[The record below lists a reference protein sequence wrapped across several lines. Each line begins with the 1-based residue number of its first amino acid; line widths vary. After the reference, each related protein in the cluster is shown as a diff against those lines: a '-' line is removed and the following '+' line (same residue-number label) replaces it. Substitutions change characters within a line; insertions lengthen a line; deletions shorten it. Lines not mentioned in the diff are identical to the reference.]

1 MPTKAQL
8 KAFVPKK
15 RTLIRWVF
23 ILPLITC
30 VLTGMGIKS
39 FVDTQRE
46 NYPTILEENIEHR
59 ILAHLDFL
67 TVDISTEEHK
77 SKGIYNLT
85 KAIDVQRGV
94 AAELYEFTDKNTVKP
109 VYNFTKN
116 DDKNTLPLDFFQRN
130 LDLEQIRRN
139 STYVI
144 SNQSL
149 AKQEQGVSKLFYLT
163 LDEYLLVW
171 TVKPDFVSAYL
182 IDFEELFTIIV
193 FALLI
198 NMIASFSSLVFY
210 YCLENRVDKILKRYK

>member
-1 MPTKAQL
+1 MSAKARL
-8 KAFVPKK
+8 KAFIPKK
-15 RTLIRWVF
+15 RTLIKWVF

-30 VLTGMGIKS
+30 ILTGMGIKS

-46 NYPTILEENIEHR
+46 SYPTVLEENIEHR

-77 SKGIYNLT
+77 AKGIYNLT

-94 AAELYEFTDKNTVKP
+94 AAELYQFTDKKTVKP
-109 VYNFTKN
+109 LYNFTKN

-139 STYVI
+139 NTYVI

-149 AKQEQGVSKLFYLT
+149 SVPEQGVSKLFYLT

-171 TVKPDFVSAYL
+171 TLKPDFVSAYL
-182 IDFEELFTIIV
+182 IDFEALFTIITL
-193 FALLI
+193 ALFI

-210 YCLENRVDKILKRYK
+210 YCLENRVDKILKKCK